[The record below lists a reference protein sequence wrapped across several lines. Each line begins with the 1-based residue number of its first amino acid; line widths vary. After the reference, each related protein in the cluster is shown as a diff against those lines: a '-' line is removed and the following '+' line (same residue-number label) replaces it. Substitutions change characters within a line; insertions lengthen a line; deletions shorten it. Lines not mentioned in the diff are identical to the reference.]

1 MMFAFSPCSRRSL
14 LSVVLLVSAGLLPW
28 GPVYAQQPNAP
39 AIEALKA
46 AAQAFQEG
54 QEARAWDLYLPQ
66 APAFRQHW
74 TSLDSD
80 FVIWVADQHRRHKEY
95 KEAVAIAD
103 MVLAARRM
111 NPEQTARLRLI
122 KGDTYRDQ
130 QNYAAA
136 KLEYESLDRD
146 RDLRNTGAG
155 KAARFRVVDIL
166 RLTRDFDGA
175 DMLIERLKDAPEL
188 AAQAEAYYLA
198 ARIAFDREDYAE
210 ARANL
215 IEVKKRVPEH
225 VEAVFLEAEINLRED
240 RLQDPELEIGER
252 VMTTYVVPGRPVTM
266 RMQDPNL
273 AVVRGGAGIPVD
285 IRTLKGGDREKIN
298 LLPTPRDPTLFRGSI
313 STVLGA
319 SVPGDMRLQV
329 LGDDV
334 VVYQIEEAFQ
344 KANNLNYGPKQMAVI
359 SDAELTATAGDF
371 QSAEQRDE
379 ALLRQRMA
387 ILLQRDGKTM
397 AAFERE
403 RDPWLVRP
411 GNPIRIQ
418 VVDYDRSVSPTPDA
432 VEVRAVASSGDVVER
447 VRLTETGPNT
457 GIFRGELPTA
467 KSPPR
472 ASASDS
478 ASGRD
483 PSAPLATGT
492 AGWKSGPRGR
502 EAPWWEV
509 DLMNVQPVISAEADL
524 SGGGAVR
531 ELTLLGGA
539 GDQLSPLVSTKPP
552 REQVYGYVDLAAHF
566 GSLRNTAAFLYTE
579 IISEAAEEAV
589 FKIGSCDGV
598 TVWLNGQRIH
608 SRPAGRIW
616 KPEEDVVTAT
626 LQPGTNG
633 VVLRVAQISGPW
645 GASLTVLGKE
655 GKPLSS
661 MPEVPPAAPGVVL
674 KWYLFN
680 RPTPEENVEF
690 GARVQTEKPV
700 RIRDQIFRWKALDL
714 TPAGYLVLEP
724 QKASVRFA
732 RPVSVR
738 KLRWVFDA
746 FDGNEVALRTVFL
759 RGPRG
764 ETILPIPPEAM
775 KSTADGVL
783 HLGPGDRIEI
793 TYVDERRIR
802 RDNNRLTAILR
813 SGFFNARAMF
823 AYETIEM
830 KPNGDREIVYDPA
843 FRFRAGET
851 DRLVVHVTDY
861 DADVSGE
868 HDKVPVWISTASGES
883 LAMEAIET
891 EPHSGIFVGILRLGQ
906 QTGGDTLAVTSG
918 DTITLE
924 YRDEESTDGQLL
936 RTASVSDAPQDPPE
950 LILYQTLVVRDDEG
964 LTGRKGPV
972 VQIRPAPPG
981 AGQSSQAPLVTSMDT
996 SLHFKVLYP
1005 AAALGS
1011 KFTHVAWL
1019 TTEREAAAAEAQGG
1033 RPPYQEIPL
1042 TLTDPTNGE
1051 FSVFVDVRLGDP
1063 TAYVEEDSRDEAL
1076 GRLETKKARFHM
1088 RSGDILRVVIPTV
1101 GKEPAARGWYTLA
1114 TDASI
1119 RFMDRRYLEPERQIF
1134 VGDYVH
1140 LMVLDRDMDRTDD
1153 LDPIDVRL
1161 RVKAGEFPLT
1171 LTETLPHSGIFSGR
1185 MKTELAGSPAVEEG
1199 VLPVEYG
1206 ETISAVY
1213 QDVVSVLA
1221 TQPRAVTAQVQVF
1234 MGDDGRLATFTKRFA
1249 NEDIAVKTRLL
1260 MAEALFELA
1269 KEHREGGQKAQ
1280 AEAEI
1285 AEGKQ
1290 VLEEAIA
1297 DYPDTVHAPHAEFLL
1312 GNLAQELEK
1321 FEEALERYNKV
1332 LSNWPDSEFA
1342 PKAQLRKG
1350 ICLER
1355 MGDNDNA
1362 LDAYVELTYA
1372 YPRSPLVSDAIL
1384 RLAQYFYRTKEFE
1397 VAGKIFGN
1405 FQTRNPEHPL
1415 AAKALFLSAQ
1425 SYMKGA
1431 EERKTVLEG
1440 RYDTKAREW
1449 LAEAIAKFERLLGL
1463 YDDKDLRAEAMY
1475 WLGDC
1480 YLKVQDPRNAYI
1492 AFKRLTWDY
1501 PESKWAKFARGQ
1513 LVQNDQAF
1521 RKFAMEN

>member
-1 MMFAFSPCSRRSL
+1 MMVSRPPSSRSKPWSLALAIISL
-14 LSVVLLVSAGLLPW
+14 LVPLSA
-28 GPVYAQQPNAP
+28 VRAQQASDS
-39 AIEALKA
+39 ALEALKA
-46 AAQAFQEG
+46 AAQAYKEG
-54 QEARAWDLYLPQ
+54 QEARAWDLYLPKAQ
-66 APAFRQHW
+66 TLRQHW
-74 TSLDSD
+74 SSLDSD

-95 KEAVAIAD
+95 KEAIAVAD

-146 RDLRNTGAG
+146 RDLRLTESGRH
-155 KAARFRVVDIL
+155 ARFRVVDIL

-175 DMLIERLKDAPEL
+175 DMLIERLKDAPEA
-188 AAQAEAYYLA
+188 AAQAEAYFLA

-215 IEVKKRVPEH
+215 LEVKKRVPEH
-225 VEAVFLEAEINLRED
+225 VEAIFLEAEINLRED

-252 VMTTYVVPGRPVTM
+252 VLTSYVVPGRPVTM

-273 AVVRGGAGIPVD
+273 AIVRGGAGIPVE
-285 IRTLKGGDREKIN
+285 IRTLKGGDREKLN

-313 STVLGA
+313 STVLGPA
-319 SVPGDMRLQV
+319 VPGDLRLQV
-329 LGDDV
+329 LGGDAV
-334 VVYQIEEAFQ
+334 AYQIEEAFQ
-344 KANNLNYGPKQMAVI
+344 KANNLKYEAKQMAVI
-359 SDAELTATAGDF
+359 SDGELTATAGEF

-387 ILLQRDGKTM
+387 ILLQRDGKSM

-432 VEVRAVASSGDVVER
+432 VEVRAAASSGDVVDP

-472 ASASDS
+472 ATASDT

-483 PSAPLATGT
+483 PAGPLATGS
-492 AGWKSGPRGR
+492 AGWKSGSRGS
-502 EAPWWEV
+502 EPPWWEV
-509 DLMNVQPVISAEADL
+509 DLMNVQPIGSAVLDL
-524 SGGGAVR
+524 SGGGTVR
-531 ELTLLGGA
+531 DLTLLGGA
-539 GDQLSPLVSTKPP
+539 GDKLTPLLSTKPS

-579 IISEAAEEAV
+579 LVSETDQEAV

-616 KPEEDVVTAT
+616 KPEEDAVTGSLKA
-626 LQPGTNG
+626 GTNG

-645 GASLTVLGKE
+645 GASMTVLDKANN
-655 GKPLSS
+655 PLAS
-661 MPEVPPAAPGVVL
+661 MPSVPPAAPGVVL
-674 KWYLFN
+674 KWHLFN
-680 RPTPEENVEF
+680 RPTPEESVEF

-700 RIRDQIFRWKALDL
+700 RIRDQIFRWKSVDV
-714 TPAGYLVLEP
+714 TPAGHLVLES
-724 QKASVRFA
+724 QKATARFT

-738 KLRWVFDA
+738 KLRWVFDG
-746 FDGNEVALRTVFL
+746 FEGNDVAIRTATIV
-759 RGPRG
+759 GPRG
-764 ETILPIPPEAM
+764 EAILPLPPERLKGA
-775 KSTADGVL
+775 ADGVL

-793 TYVDERRIR
+793 SYMDERRIR
-802 RDNNRLTAILR
+802 RDNNRLTAVLR
-813 SGFFNARAMF
+813 SGFFNARVMF

-830 KPNGDREIVYDPA
+830 NAKGEREIVHDPA
-843 FRFRAGET
+843 FRFRTGET
-851 DRLVVHVTDY
+851 ESLVVHITDY
-861 DADVSGE
+861 DADVSRE
-868 HDKVPVWISTASGES
+868 HDKVPVWITTASGES
-883 LAMEAIET
+883 LEMEAIET
-891 EPHSGIFVGILRLGQ
+891 EPHSGVFVAILRLGR
-906 QTGGDTLAVTSG
+906 QTAGDTIAVTSG
-918 DTITLE
+918 DTVTLE
-924 YRDEESTDGQLL
+924 YRDEESSDGQLV
-936 RTASVSDAPQDPPE
+936 RTASVTDAPQDPPE
-950 LILYQTLVVRDDEG
+950 LLLYQTVFLRDDEG
-964 LTGRKGPV
+964 LTGKKGPV
-972 VQIRPAPPG
+972 VQIRPAPAG
-981 AGQSSQAPLVTSMDT
+981 AGQRPEAPLVTSMDT
-996 SLHFKVLYP
+996 SVHFRVLYP
-1005 AAALGS
+1005 AAALGAKS
-1011 KFTHVAWL
+1011 THVAWL
-1019 TTEREAAAAEAQGG
+1019 TTEREAAEAEAAGR
-1033 RPPYQEIPL
+1033 RPPYQEIPM
-1042 TLTDPTNGE
+1042 TLSDPTNGE
-1051 FSVFVDVRLGDP
+1051 FSVFVDVRLGDSSG
-1063 TAYVEEDSRDEAL
+1063 YVEEDSREEAL
-1076 GRLETKKARFHM
+1076 GRLNARRARFYM
-1088 RSGDILRVVIPTV
+1088 RSVDLLRVVIPTV
-1101 GKEPAARGWYTLA
+1101 RKEPATRGWFALA
-1114 TDASI
+1114 TDASM

-1134 VGDYVH
+1134 VGDYAH
-1140 LMVLDRDMDRTDD
+1140 LLLMDRDMDQTDE
-1153 LDPIDVRL
+1153 LDPVEVRL
-1161 RVKAGEFPLT
+1161 RVKAGEFPMV
-1171 LTETLPHSGIFSGR
+1171 LTETLPHSGVFSGR
-1185 MKTELAGSPAVEEG
+1185 IKTELAGSGAVQEG

-1206 ETISAVY
+1206 ETITAIY
-1213 QDVVSVLA
+1213 QDAVSVIA

-1234 MGDDGRLATFTKRFA
+1234 MGDDGRLATFTKRFS

-1269 KEHREGGQKAQ
+1269 KEHRETGQKSQ

-1290 VLEEAIA
+1290 ILEEAIA

-1384 RLAQYFYRTKEFE
+1384 RLAQYFYRTKEYE

-1405 FQTRNPEHPL
+1405 FQSRNPEHEL

-1440 RYDTKAREW
+1440 RYDEKAKSW
-1449 LAEAIAKFERLLGL
+1449 LTEAIAKFERLLAL
-1463 YDDKDLRAEAMY
+1463 YEDKDLRAEAMY

-1480 YLKVQDPRNAYI
+1480 YLKTQDMKNAYI

-1521 RKFAMEN
+1521 RKFATEN